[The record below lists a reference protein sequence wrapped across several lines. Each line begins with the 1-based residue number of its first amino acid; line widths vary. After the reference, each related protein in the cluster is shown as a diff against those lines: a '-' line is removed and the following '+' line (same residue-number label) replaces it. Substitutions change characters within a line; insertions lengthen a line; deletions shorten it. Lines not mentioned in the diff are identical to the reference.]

1 MTPPEA
7 ERHLPTP
14 TQRAAAWL
22 NLTAP
27 VAAATPNFRHLE
39 WFADHDRIE
48 SRYLDGILDPTGG
61 TVHIG
66 LDASGHGMRFKS
78 ADAERFR
85 VS

>member
-1 MTPPEA
+1 VLLLA
-7 ERHLPTP
+7 R
-14 TQRAAAWL
+14 R
-22 NLTAP
+22 P
-27 VAAATPNFRHLE
+27 VAGTHD
-39 WFADHDRIE
+39 ADHDRIE
-48 SRYLDGILDPTGG
+48 SRYLDGILYPTGG